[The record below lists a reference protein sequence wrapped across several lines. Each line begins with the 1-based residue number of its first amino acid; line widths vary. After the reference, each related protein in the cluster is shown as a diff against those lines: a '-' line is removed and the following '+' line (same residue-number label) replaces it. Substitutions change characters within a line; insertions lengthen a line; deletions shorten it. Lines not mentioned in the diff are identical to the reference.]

1 MSRRNDL
8 KLIITSATMD
18 ADKFAQFFG
27 DCPTFFIPGRTFPVD
42 IQFSK
47 SAVMDYVDAAVKQ
60 AIQVHLGAPE
70 GRAPRSLVNP
80 YFFFVA

>member
-1 MSRRNDL
+1 
-8 KLIITSATMD
+8 MD

-27 DCPTFFIPGRTFPVD
+27 DCPVFHIPGRTFPVD

-47 SAVMDYVDAAVKQ
+47 SPVMDYVDAAVKQ

-70 GRAPRSLVNP
+70 GLFHHIKRDPMSVETPILSFLLQAISSSS
-80 YFFFVA
+80 

>member
-1 MSRRNDL
+1 
-8 KLIITSATMD
+8 MD

-27 DCPTFFIPGRTFPVD
+27 DCPVFYIPGRTFPVD

-47 SAVMDYVDAAVKQ
+47 SPVMDYVDAAVKQ

-70 GRAPRSLVNP
+70 GMFHRPKRDPMPVEILILTFLLQAISSSS
-80 YFFFVA
+80 